1 MQYLLIFRFMYFL
14 KSHLVDGSFR
24 TVYCDTDSIT
34 LQLSNSSF
42 AENDDLEQF
51 YQGLFDGIIKPD
63 MRESWNRNWKSWFVY
78 ARHPEIE
85 KKPGLMKCK

>member
-1 MQYLLIFRFMYFL
+1 MYFL
-14 KSHLVDGSFR
+14 KSHLVGGSFR
-24 TVYCDTDSIT
+24 TIYTDTDSIT
-34 LQLSNSSF
+34 LQLSKSRF

-51 YQGLFDGIIKPD
+51 YEGLFDGIIKTD

-85 KKPGLMKCK
+85 KRPGLMKRK